1 MIRIITDSAAD
12 LTAQELHRTGVAVV
26 PMTISFDDGSS
37 VADDGSMTRDEFFA
51 RLAGEAKL
59 PRTSQPSPEAFMQV
73 LREAQEVG
81 DEAVVITIS
90 QKLSGTWQCASL
102 AAAEVGGRAYV
113 VDSCTATQGEAVLV
127 REALRLRDEGADAA
141 EIARALE
148 ELKHRVRITAVVD
161 SLKHL
166 QKGGRLPAAVA
177 LVGGALG
184 IKPVLALK
192 DDGVIRL
199 ADKARGRPGA
209 LVALYKQLDKLGGV
223 DPAYG
228 CTVLYSDDRQLTGP
242 VRHYLQENL
251 HLPVN
256 GTAQIGPTIGT
267 HIGPRA
273 VGIVFVARGEV

>member
-12 LTAQELHRTGVAVV
+12 LTPQELRRTGVFVV
-26 PMTISFDDGSS
+26 PMTVTFDDGTS
-37 VADDGSMTRDEFFA
+37 VADDGSMTRDAFFE
-51 RLAGEAKL
+51 RLAGDSRL

-73 LREAQEVG
+73 LGEAREAG
-81 DEAVVITIS
+81 DEVVVITIS
-90 QKLSGTWQCASL
+90 QKLSGTWQCACL
-102 AAAEVGGRAYV
+102 AAEEIGGAVYV
-113 VDSCTATQGEAVLV
+113 VDSATATQGEALLV
-127 REALRLRDEGADAA
+127 REALRLRDEGARAA
-141 EIARALE
+141 EIAAALE
-148 ELKHRVRITAVVD
+148 ALKHRVRITAVVD

-166 QKGGRLPAAVA
+166 HKGGRLPAAAA

-228 CTVLYSDDRQLTGP
+228 CTVIYSDDRQLAAP
-242 VRHYLQENL
+242 VRRYLQENL
-251 HLPVN
+251 RLPVT
-256 GTAQIGPTIGT
+256 GVAQIGPTIGT

-273 VGIVFVARGEV
+273 VGIVFVTREK